1 MGIQSNAPAFC
12 IPARETNKEIMS
24 ELVVLNNQTTI
35 QQGGLG
41 VDFGNSRL
49 FQLKPAS
56 LFIVQSSSKIEGA
69 TKGSLR
75 IAETGDEFKEMYAT
89 LLVQPTEQRQ
99 YHIGEASEMNRI
111 PENLMCFC
119 NNVIRDS
126 SNRELSG
133 PDPRA
138 KIPQAMKCQGCA
150 RSSWDQW
157 KEYKEKNNGKTS
169 KALIPPCDA
178 HYKALLIDEKYKL
191 PLAFYVRSKGKEEF
205 EQGMQ
210 NLARVIAMQQ
220 AEGKRPNI
228 FDVRFKVS
236 TKLVTKGQFSW
247 YVPVFSGFT
256 PVTDEQRQQ
265 FGAVYLQYAAQKA
278 QQSEVN
284 TQAQDDAKT
293 SATNESVD
301 ASLVEGE
308 YVGED
313 KEIVI

>member
-1 MGIQSNAPAFC
+1 
-12 IPARETNKEIMS
+12 MS
-24 ELVVLNNQTTI
+24 ADLVVLNNQTAI
-35 QQGGLG
+35 QEGGLG
-41 VDFGNSRL
+41 VNFGNSRL

-75 IAETGDEFKEMYAT
+75 ISETGDEFKEMYAT
-89 LLVQPTEQRQ
+89 LLVQPVEQRQ
-99 YHIGEASEMNRI
+99 YHIGESSEMNRI

-119 NNVIRDS
+119 SNVIRDGN
-126 SNRELSG
+126 NRELSG
-133 PDPRA
+133 PDPNA
-138 KIPQAMKCQGCA
+138 KIPQAVKCQGCA
-150 RSSWDQW
+150 RASWDQW
-157 KEYKEKNNGKTS
+157 KEYKEKNNGKSS

-191 PLAFYVRSKGKEEF
+191 PLAMYIRSQGKAEF
-205 EQGMQ
+205 ETGMQ

-220 AEGKRPNI
+220 AEGKNPNI
-228 FDVRFKVS
+228 FDVRFKIS

-265 FGAVYLQYAAQKA
+265 FGAVYLQYTAQKA
-278 QQSEVN
+278 QQATAS
-284 TQAQDDAKT
+284 AQGDNDEQT